1 MLLVDSNIIIYA
13 SKPGYE
19 RLQYFLEEHKEEL
32 AASAI
37 SMVETLS
44 FQLKKSEKRYIELFF
59 ENIQIIPVSQSIID
73 KAKRLQ
79 EDKKVSAADAI
90 IATTAIDYN
99 AKLITNNTVDF
110 LKVGSLV
117 IINPLDTIEK
127 L

>member
-19 RLQYFLEEHKEEL
+19 RLQCFLEERKEEL

-44 FQLKKSEKRYIELFF
+44 FQLKKSEKRYIERLF
-59 ENIQIIPVSQSIID
+59 ESIRIIPVSQNIID
-73 KAKRLQ
+73 KAKQLQ
-79 EDKKVSAADAI
+79 EDKKLSAADAI
-90 IATTAIDYN
+90 IATTALDYN
-99 AKLITNNTVDF
+99 ARLITNNIVDF
-110 LKVGSLV
+110 LKVSSLV

-127 L
+127 